1 MNSAVN
7 RYSLRCRTSSLRCR
21 AEEKPINLMS
31 DEPDIDTL
39 GIKALKELY
48 TSDLTGTAHS
58 PLGRLIWHS

>member
-1 MNSAVN
+1 
-7 RYSLRCRTSSLRCR
+7 
-21 AEEKPINLMS
+21 MS